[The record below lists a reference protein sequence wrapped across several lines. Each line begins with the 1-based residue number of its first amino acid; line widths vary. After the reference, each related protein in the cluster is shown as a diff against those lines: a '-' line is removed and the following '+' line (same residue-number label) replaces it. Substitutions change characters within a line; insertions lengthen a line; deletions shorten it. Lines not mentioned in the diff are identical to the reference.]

1 MRRNLL
7 RFLLILLSAAVPLSI
22 YAQSPQKVTVSGL
35 VTSAE
40 DKQPLIGVTVVTD
53 SMQGVSTL
61 LDGTYTI
68 KADAGQT
75 LSFSFIGYKSVDWVV
90 PAGKPEATYNVEM
103 HSDTEMLDDVVVV
116 AYGVR
121 KKGTVAGSVSAVK
134 AEKIES
140 TPTAAFDQ
148 ALQGQV
154 PGLTVLSNTG
164 EPSAS
169 AVMTI
174 RGTNSINSGTAP
186 LYILDG
192 MPISSSDF
200 NTINPADIE

>member
-1 MRRNLL
+1 MQRNLL
-7 RFLLILLSAAVPLSI
+7 RFLLVVLLFAASLSAS
-22 YAQSPQKVTVSGL
+22 AQSGQKVTVKGL

-53 SMQGVSTL
+53 TMQGVSTM
-61 LDGTYTI
+61 LDGTYSI

-75 LSFSFIGYKSVDWVV
+75 LSFSFIGYKSIDWKV
-90 PAGKPEATYNVEM
+90 PTDKSEVTFNVEM
-103 HSDTEMLDDVVVV
+103 QPDTEMLEDVVVV

-121 KKGTVAGSVSAVK
+121 KKGTVAGSVSSVK
-134 AEKIES
+134 AEKIET

-186 LYILDG
+186 LYILDDQAPG
-192 MPISSSDF
+192 GGIHRRGGARSS
-200 NTINPADIE
+200 